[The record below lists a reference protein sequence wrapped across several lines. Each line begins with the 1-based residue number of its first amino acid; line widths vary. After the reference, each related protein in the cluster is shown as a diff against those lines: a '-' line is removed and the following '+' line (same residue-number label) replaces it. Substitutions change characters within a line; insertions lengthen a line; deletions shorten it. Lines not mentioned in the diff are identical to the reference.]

1 MQKFGLLAGIMA
13 ILAGCINLAPRAMA
27 AAPPQ
32 TLKISGASAQ
42 LQVTVSPSIGSY
54 AVAFKPF
61 HWSFGGTVGKPITQA
76 IVKSGTDANGPWRE
90 IAFTWPGAPANPAFI
105 RCYSK
110 KPLIEFNLN
119 IHGPA
124 HAPFPVFPAFTT
136 FPQGLFHLSFTNHAF
151 FPPGFY
157 LAHTATPWILFNHT
171 FATVVMSPLHSFMTN
186 TMIGTG
192 HSLLGQ
198 TVGSHVRLTG
208 GTLPLTTIMVFG
220 HGIEHTF
227 RRWGRTLTTA
237 FYRPRT
243 ANNANAMLKY
253 FGYWTDNGAAYYYHF
268 IHSLGYAGTLL
279 AVKEQFASEHI
290 PLGYMQLDSWWYE
303 KSRTFIKSE
312 HSGAI
317 KSKGVKSSWH
327 YFGGTT
333 LYKAAPELFPD
344 GLAAFQHE
352 LGIPLVTHG
361 RWIDLASPYRNRYVF
376 SGYVSIDPRWWNHI
390 AQYLHQSGVICYEQ
404 DWLNYIYRDSPAMS
418 TTPGIGR
425 AFTDDMAAACKRYGL
440 SMQYCMAPPRFIL
453 QGSRYSNL
461 TTLRVAGDRFLASL
475 YNDAIYNDAFA
486 RAIGSWPWVDNFRS
500 TETENLL
507 IATLTAGPVGVSDA
521 LGKESASNI
530 FHVIRA
536 DGTIVKPDEPLVP
549 TDQTILNDARH
560 LSRPLIA
567 ATFTHQN
574 PRTDYVF
581 ICRRDGDRSDFTFTP
596 TSLGLS
602 GQCYI
607 YNLRTDSGQVRAA
620 TRPVRGQLEKAG
632 WAYYELCPIS
642 SGIALLGDTAQFVPT
657 GRSRIPH
664 AAISHG
670 TLTLALRFAK
680 GEAVLPLQ
688 IYAASRPQVAASG
701 GGIID
706 GRYQNDIF
714 TCKVKRTDSD
724 LTGTGNVTITAKTN
738 GQ

>member
-1 MQKFGLLAGIMA
+1 MQKFGLVAGIMA
-13 ILAGCINLAPRAMA
+13 ILAGCIILAPRAMA
-27 AAPPQ
+27 AALPP

-54 AVAFKPF
+54 AVTFTPF
-61 HWSFGGTVGKPITQA
+61 HWSFGGTVGNPITHA
-76 IVKSGTDANGPWRE
+76 IVKSGTDANGPWQE
-90 IAFTWPGAPANPAFI
+90 IAFTWPGAQANPAFI

-110 KPLIEFNLN
+110 RPLIEFNLN
-119 IHGPA
+119 IHGPT

-136 FPQGLFHLSFTNHAF
+136 FPQGLFHLSFGNHEFYPHAF
-151 FPPGFY
+151 Y
-157 LAHTATPWILFNHT
+157 LTRTATPWILFNHA

-220 HGIEHTF
+220 RGIEHTF
-227 RRWGRTLTTA
+227 RQWGRTLTTA
-237 FYRPRT
+237 FHRPRT
-243 ANNANAMLKY
+243 ANDANAMLKY
-253 FGYWTDNGAAYYYHF
+253 LGYWTDNGAVYYYHF
-268 IHSLGYAGTLL
+268 VRSLGYAGTLL
-279 AVKEQFASEHI
+279 AVKKQFASEHI
-290 PLGYMQLDSWWYE
+290 PLGYLQLDSWWYE
-303 KSRTFIKSE
+303 KSNTFINGR
-312 HSGAI
+312 HLGAMNG
-317 KSKGVKSSWH
+317 KVAQGSWNH
-327 YFGGTT
+327 YGGTM

-344 GLAAFQHE
+344 GLAAFQSK
-352 LGIPLVTHG
+352 LGLPLVTHG
-361 RWIDLASPYRNRYVF
+361 RWIDLDSPYHKKYVI
-376 SGYVSIDPRWWNHI
+376 SGVAAIDPRWWNHI
-390 AQYLHQSGVICYEQ
+390 ASYLHSSGVICYEQ
-404 DWLNYIYRDSPAMS
+404 DWMNRIYRHSPAMA

-425 AFTDDMAAACKRYGL
+425 AFTDDMASACQKYGL
-440 SMQYCMAPPRFIL
+440 AMQYCMETPRFML
-453 QGSRYSNL
+453 QGAHYGNL
-461 TTLRVAGDRFLASL
+461 TSVRVATDRFCYDRYDDAL
-475 YNDAIYNDAFA
+475 YNYAFA

-500 TETENLL
+500 TETENLIL
-507 IATLTAGPVGVSDA
+507 ATLSAGVVGVSDA
-521 LGKESASNI
+521 MGQESPVNI
-530 FHVIRA
+530 FKAVRA
-536 DGTIVKPDEPLVP
+536 DGVIVKPDEPIVP
-549 TDQTILNDARH
+549 TDQTILADAQH
-560 LSRPLIA
+560 LSHPLIA
-567 ATFTHQN
+567 ATFTNQN
-574 PRTDYVF
+574 PRTEYVF
-581 ICRRDGDRSDFTFTP
+581 ICRREADPTDFSFTP
-596 TSLGLS
+596 ASLGLS

-620 TRPVRGQLEKAG
+620 IRPVRGQLEKAG

-701 GGIID
+701 GGIVD

-724 LTGTGNVTITAKTN
+724 VTGTGNVTITARTN